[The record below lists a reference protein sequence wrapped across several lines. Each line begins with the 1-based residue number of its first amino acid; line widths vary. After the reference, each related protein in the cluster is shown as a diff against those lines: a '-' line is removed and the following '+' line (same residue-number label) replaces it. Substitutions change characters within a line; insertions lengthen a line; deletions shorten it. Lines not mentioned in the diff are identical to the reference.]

1 MSGSPYTHG
10 ASEPEQQRLTALNT
24 RLNNR
29 CIEVGRFEV
38 GERIIDF
45 GAGLGQFS
53 RAMARITG
61 VPVAGLERSQ
71 EQIAE
76 ALRQA
81 EADGET
87 SLLQMRQGDI
97 VSPPLSEN
105 ESGQF
110 DVAHARFVLEHMP
123 DPLLVVRNMARTVRV
138 GGRVVLADGDYETL
152 RLWPEPAGFAQLW
165 QAYQRTYDRHG
176 NVVLQLTGVFLTLCD
191 GGVCGGR
198 NARRHTGRGEF
209 P

>member
-1 MSGSPYTHG
+1 MAG
-10 ASEPEQQRLTALNT
+10 EPEQQRLTALNT

-61 VPVAGLERSQ
+61 VPVVGLERSQ

-87 SLLQMRQGDI
+87 SLLQMRQSDKRFRHHQ
-97 VSPPLSEN
+97 LD
-105 ESGQF
+105 QF
-110 DVAHARFVLEHMP
+110 RQF
-123 DPLLVVRNMARTVRV
+123 
-138 GGRVVLADGDYETL
+138 
-152 RLWPEPAGFAQLW
+152 
-165 QAYQRTYDRHG
+165 
-176 NVVLQLTGVFLTLCD
+176 
-191 GGVCGGR
+191 
-198 NARRHTGRGEF
+198 
-209 P
+209 